1 MKGTWSLQDAKNKF
15 SQVVD
20 EAHKDGPQIVTRR
33 GVQSVVIMSIE
44 DYKKLIKPETDL
56 IEFFKQSPLHG
67 AALDVERS
75 KGPSRK
81 VDL

>member
-20 EAHKDGPQIVTRR
+20 EAHKGGPQIVTKR
-33 GVQSVVIMSIE
+33 GVESVVIMSIDE
-44 DYKKLIKPETDL
+44 YKKLIRPTTNL
-56 IEFFKQSPLHG
+56 IEFFRESPLHG
-67 AALDVERS
+67 IDLDVERS
-75 KGPSRK
+75 KDVSRK

>member
-67 AALDVERS
+67 GKDWGQVLIFE
-75 KGPSRK
+75 
-81 VDL
+81 

>member
-67 AALDVERS
+67 ADLDVERS

>member
-20 EAHKDGPQIVTRR
+20 KAHKGGPQIVTRR
-33 GVQSVVIMSIE
+33 GVESVVIMSIE
-44 DYKKLIKPETDL
+44 DYRKLIKPTSDL

-67 AALDVERS
+67 ADLDVERS
-75 KGPSRK
+75 KDPSRK